1 MGLLR
6 KILIFAVLTAGLI
19 ALGRL
24 AGRFLPRGAS
34 AGRPAAPADAA
45 DSLRDSTN
53 ALPAV
58 EADRAKP
65 RATARWVT
73 LISAGVLVI
82 LAISGSYV
90 APYKSPFGQVILISL
105 LSAYVATLV
114 WMKRM
119 ASWV

>member
-1 MGLLR
+1 
-6 KILIFAVLTAGLI
+6 
-19 ALGRL
+19 
-24 AGRFLPRGAS
+24 
-34 AGRPAAPADAA
+34 
-45 DSLRDSTN
+45 
-53 ALPAV
+53 
-58 EADRAKP
+58 
-65 RATARWVT
+65 

-119 ASWV
+119 ALGRNLPRFLGTPGGAA